1 MEILEEIGMAIQITI
16 IGLGQIGASIGL
28 ALAERKDSIERV
40 GHDIDPGVAK
50 QAQKLGAVDRI
61 EYNLPRSVEK
71 ADVVLLSIPVDQIR
85 DTMEIIA
92 ADLKEGCVVLDTA
105 PVKEAVAVAAGEL
118 IPAQRHYVGLVPVI
132 NPKYLHE
139 TTAGLQAAH
148 ADLFQDGLLAIV
160 TPPGVASDA
169 VKLAAD
175 LARLVGATPMFFD
188 IVELDSLMAA
198 THLLPLLMSAAVLSS
213 TVNQPG
219 WIEARKVAGRAFAEV
234 TGPFQHL
241 YSPEAFSSSLVS
253 DRKNMLR
260 VLDEAIARLQ
270 QWRDDIESQDTA
282 AILAGIQRAR
292 AGRVLWWQQ
301 RSQANWAAEEIQP
314 ATEMPSGSSIFGR
327 LFGTGWKRKP
337 SNRGEG

>member
-1 MEILEEIGMAIQITI
+1 MAIQITI

-71 ADVVLLSIPVDQIR
+71 ADVVLLAIPVDQMR
-85 DTMEIIA
+85 DTLGFIS

-213 TVNQPG
+213 TVDQPG

-241 YSPEAFSSSLVS
+241 YSPEALSSSLVS
-253 DRKNMLR
+253 DRTNMLR
-260 VLDEAIARLQ
+260 VLDGAISQLQ
-270 QWRDDIESQDTA
+270 QWRDDIESEDTA
-282 AILAGIQRAR
+282 ALLAGIQRAR

-301 RSQANWAAEEIQP
+301 RSEANWAAEEIRP

>member
-1 MEILEEIGMAIQITI
+1 MEILEETDMAIQITI

-50 QAQKLGAVDRI
+50 QAQKQGAVDRI
-61 EYNLPRSVEK
+61 DYNLPRSVEK

-85 DTMEIIA
+85 ETMQIIA

-160 TPPGVASDA
+160 APPGVASDA

-188 IVELDSLMAA
+188 KVELDSLMAA

-213 TVNQPG
+213 TVDQPG

-241 YSPEAFSSSLVS
+241 YSPEALSSSLLS

-260 VLDEAIARLQ
+260 VLDGAIARLQ
-270 QWRDDIESQDTA
+270 QWRDDIESEDTA
-282 AILAGIQRAR
+282 ALLAGIQRAR

-301 RSQANWAAEEIQP
+301 RSQANWAAEETRP

-337 SNRGEG
+337 SDRGEG